1 MKKLSILFFSIMLM
15 GCSSMLVNPNINYS
29 EETVNGITVRKV
41 TDTLSLG
48 ESFQASVFVE
58 GSTLAATGVV
68 MRTVY
73 DINNKAIAMFFDNFG
88 ERSSSKMLYKTDDL
102 YLRNVL
108 FSNKELAVDM
118 EIIHPSRLD
127 TSSETIYE
135 LNRKEVKDLI
145 KILESNKPVFIRITT
160 NSRQFVLN
168 FENKQDTLNLL
179 KVADF
184 LMN

>member
-1 MKKLSILFFSIMLM
+1 MKKLCILFFAFMLM
-15 GCSSMLVNPNINYS
+15 GCSSMLVNPNLNYS
-29 EETVNGITVRKV
+29 QETINGITVRKV
-41 TDTLSLG
+41 TDTLSLQ
-48 ESFQASVFVE
+48 ESFQADTFVN

-73 DINNKAIAMFFDNFG
+73 DINNKAVAMFFDNFG
-88 ERSSSKMLYKTDDL
+88 NRSASKMLYKTDDL

-135 LNRKEVKDLI
+135 LSRKEVKDLI

-160 NSRQFVLN
+160 NSRQFVVN
-168 FENKQDTLNLL
+168 FEDKQDTLNLL

-184 LMN
+184 LMK

>member
-1 MKKLSILFFSIMLM
+1 MKKLCILFLAFMLM
-15 GCSSMLVNPNINYS
+15 GCSNMLVNPNMNYS
-29 EETVNGITVRKV
+29 QETVNGITVRKV
-41 TDTLSLG
+41 TDTLSLQ
-48 ESFQASVFVE
+48 ESFQASAFVE
-58 GSTLAATGVV
+58 GSTLASTGVV

-73 DINNKAIAMFFDNFG
+73 DINNKAVAMFFDNFG
-88 ERSSSKMLYKTDDL
+88 KRSSSKILYKTDDL

-108 FSNKELAVDM
+108 FSNKELAVEMKITDV
-118 EIIHPSRLD
+118 SSLD

-135 LNRKEVKDLI
+135 LNRKEIKDLI

-160 NSRQFVLN
+160 NSRQFVVDFN
-168 FENKQDTLNLL
+168 NKQDTLNLL